1 MEWRRLLDWLPRTL
15 SRLGATADSFLIGL
29 AIIVG
34 GVAGFVGVGYR
45 LLIRYIEE
53 RAMMPA
59 LDAPGIW
66 HWILTPLTPALGG
79 LAVALLV
86 GWLAG
91 GRRSHGVPDVMAE
104 FAMGKGFFPAAN
116 MIRQPLFSSITIG
129 TGGSAGPEG
138 PIIGAGAAVG
148 STIAR
153 AFGLTEARVKALVAC
168 GCAAGLGA
176 AFSAP
181 IAGVLFTL
189 EVVVGEFTAEAF
201 SLTIISS
208 VVASVIARRYLGDHP
223 AFQVPPY
230 QTVSVSEYFFYA
242 LLGVMAAG
250 VGEAYNWWFRTAN
263 RIFYDHPLV
272 RLPDWLKPAIGA
284 LLTGIIGLWLPRAMG
299 LSEESVAL
307 ALTAQIAGWGALV
320 LAFAKI
326 VTTGLTLGSG
336 GAGGVFA
343 PALAVGAFTGAAFGT
358 LVHHLYPATTAAA
371 GAYAL
376 VGMGAV
382 LAAAVRA
389 PITAVIMLFELTA
402 DYRIILP
409 LATAV
414 VVSQLIASRINPC
427 SIFTQVLADHGV
439 SLRSGRDIN
448 LLGALRVGEAMNQNP
463 VVVRTEMTLEQV
475 VSLMQTT
482 RHSGFPVL
490 DSRGHLVGMI
500 TLDDVRN
507 TPLPGRLQRRV
518 DEVMQRHFD
527 VCYLHETLH
536 DVFARFSFGIGRLPV
551 VEELDPTRL
560 VGLLTR
566 SDVANAYNHKLME
579 LRAPAAGGHHAD

>member
-1 MEWRRLLDWLPRTL
+1 VQWRSLLDWLPRLL
-15 SRLGATADSFLIGL
+15 SRLGASADSFLIGL
-29 AIIVG
+29 AIVVG
-34 GVAGFVGVGYR
+34 AVAGFVSVGYR
-45 LLIRYIEE
+45 LLIRVIEA
-53 RAMMPA
+53 RALTPA
-59 LDAPGIW
+59 LEAPGFW
-66 HWILTPLTPALGG
+66 RYLWTPLTPALGG
-79 LAVALLV
+79 LAVAFLV
-86 GWLAG
+86 HYVQK

-104 FAMGKGFFPAAN
+104 FTLGKGFFPFRN
-116 MIRQPLFSSITIG
+116 ILMQPVLSGLTIG
-129 TGGSAGPEG
+129 TGGAAGPEG

-148 STIAR
+148 SVIAR
-153 AFGLTEARVKALVAC
+153 AFHLTEARVKTLVAC

-181 IAGVLFTL
+181 ISGVLFTL

-223 AFQVPPY
+223 AFAVPTY
-230 QTVSVSEYFFYA
+230 QIVSVGEYFFYA
-242 LLGVMAAG
+242 VLGVLAALI
-250 VGEAYNWWFRTAN
+250 GEAYNWWFRSAN
-263 RIFYDHPLV
+263 RFFFDKPSLH
-272 RLPDWLKPAIGA
+272 LPDWVKPAIGG
-284 LLTGIIGLWLPRAMG
+284 LLTGIIGLWLPQALG
-299 LSEESVAL
+299 LGEESVGF
-307 ALTAQIAGWGALV
+307 ALTARILGGGAMI

-326 VTTGLTLGSG
+326 LTTGLTLGSG

-343 PALAVGAFTGAAFGT
+343 PALAVGAFAGAAFGT
-358 LVHHLYPATTAAA
+358 LVHHIYPLTTAAP

-382 LAAAVRA
+382 LAASVRA

-414 VVSQLIASRINPC
+414 VVAHLIATRINLH
-427 SIFTQVLADHGV
+427 SIFTQVLADHGIR
-439 SLRSGRDIN
+439 LRSGRDVN
-448 LLGALRVGEAMNQNP
+448 LLGALKVQEAMNRTP
-463 VVVRTEMTLEQV
+463 VTVRSDMTLEGV
-475 VSLMQTT
+475 IGLMQTT

-507 TPLPGRLQRRV
+507 TPLTGRLQRRV
-518 DEVMQRHFD
+518 EEVMQREFD

-551 VEELDPTRL
+551 VEELNPSKL

-566 SDVANAYNHKLME
+566 SDVANAYNHKMME
-579 LRAPAAGGHHAD
+579 LQDPGPAGHPVH